1 MATINGTG
9 VVWDSITKNGKFEPF
24 ELQVARGQIPFH
36 SVVSIFGYQGVIPTS
51 GFIPLWENAAAYVYP
66 TSALTMTYSSTQSE
80 TLTMTVTG
88 LDINYNVITD
98 TVTFAGST
106 SGTATNGT
114 AFFRINSMAVTSIG
128 TAGTSNA
135 GAITAVNGGTTY
147 AKIAAGV
154 GRTQT
159 SIYTVPNGYTFY
171 LNRTQG
177 FTNMSYAATSTG
189 IYRTWQVNAAGVN
202 SLITQRPF
210 VANFTVDRL
219 YPNIYAGKTDIQWQM
234 QAVTSSFAAGFSAEG
249 VLVAD
254 STTTTF

>member
-1 MATINGTG
+1 MAAISQTG
-9 VVWDSITKNGKFEPF
+9 VNWPSITQNGKYEQF
-24 ELQVARGQIPFH
+24 ELQVARGQITNH

-66 TSALTMTYSSTQSE
+66 TSALTMTYASTQSE
-80 TLTMTVTG
+80 TLTMLVTG

-106 SGTATNGT
+106 SGTATNNT
-114 AFFRINSMAVTSIG
+114 PFFRINSMVLTSVG

-147 AKIAAGV
+147 AKIAVGV

-171 LNRTQG
+171 LKRTQG

-210 VANFTVDRL
+210 VANFLVERW
-219 YPNIYAGKTDIQWQM
+219 YPNTYAQKTDIQWQM
-234 QAVTSSFAAGFSAEG
+234 QAVTSSFAAGFTAEG
-249 VLVAD
+249 VLIAND
-254 STTTTF
+254 TATTF